1 MQTQNQCDQAPETA
15 EERPL
20 TNPSL
25 TANLRGDYEA
35 LKNDV
40 EQAKVLAAD
49 FQQQLAGKSNEVAH
63 LKQVFEKTSRDL
75 ANLQTGITALR
86 EERHR
91 LANEAMRAVAL
102 EHRLKKA
109 EAEIA
114 RLKAEGE
121 KASQREHARE
131 SQIAQLTGELEKV
144 RQQLTEA
151 QAQAVQVT
159 PLPPRAPASVR
170 PGSSDAKALLAE
182 ATETLERLRE
192 LVKEEDG
199 GTIPAVTR
207 RASSRSAPAQDNF
220 IDISFDR

>member
-1 MQTQNQCDQAPETA
+1 MQTQNQCDQAEAA

-75 ANLQTGITALR
+75 ANLQAGITALR

-109 EAEIA
+109 EAEIL
-114 RLKAEGE
+114 RLKAEAE
-121 KASQREHARE
+121 KSSLREHARE
-131 SQIAQLTGELEKV
+131 SQIVMLTGELEKV
-144 RQQLTEA
+144 RDKLAES
-151 QAQAVQVT
+151 QAQAVQVA
-159 PLPPRAPASVR
+159 PLPPRAPAVR
-170 PGSSDAKALLAE
+170 PGGSDAKALLAE
-182 ATETLERLRE
+182 ATETLERLRA

-199 GTIPAVTR
+199 GTIPATTR
-207 RASSRSAPAQDNF
+207 RPSSRPTPAQDNF

>member
-1 MQTQNQCDQAPETA
+1 MQTEPQCDQAA
-15 EERPL
+15 QADQADRPL
-20 TNPSL
+20 TNPNL

-40 EQAKVLAAD
+40 EQAKMLAAD

-63 LKQVFEKTSRDL
+63 LKQVFEKTARDL
-75 ANLQTGITALR
+75 TNLQAGITALR

-114 RLKAEGE
+114 RLKGE
-121 KASQREHARE
+121 VDKASLREHARE
-131 SQIAQLTGELEKV
+131 SQIVLLTGELDKM
-144 RQQLTEA
+144 RAQLATA
-151 QAQAVQVT
+151 PTAPA
-159 PLPPRAPASVR
+159 PAPRPASVAPR
-170 PGSSDAKALLAE
+170 VPDTSEAQELLIS
-182 ATETLERLRE
+182 ATETLERLRA
-192 LVKEEDG
+192 LVKDDG

-207 RASSRSAPAQDNF
+207 RSNGRPTPQQDNF